1 MPMGTPAPDAVK
13 RLVDR
18 FDQNR
23 DAYLS
28 GSYNEMQLRREF
40 IDPFFEALGW
50 DVYHGKDRNPSHHRM
65 VDGRPPFPPV
75 SSKQ

>member
-1 MPMGTPAPDAVK
+1 MGNTPDTVK

-28 GSYNEMQLRREF
+28 GSYNEAQLRHEF
-40 IDPFFEALGW
+40 LGPFFTALGW
-50 DVYHGKDRNPSHHRM
+50 DVSGRRDCDPSHRQ
-65 VDGRPPFPPV
+65 VVGGRQL
-75 SSKQ
+75 SSSLSST